1 MSYPGRSPRCFG
13 ASKLGVWQRT
23 LNTVEKSAEGIVGGA
38 PAEGPNDERRRTV
51 TKRDGIASDHLN
63 NQAVGNPQDEPV
75 AGSSGQPESI
85 HTQALL
91 AQVLDR
97 ANLQRALKQVR
108 RNKGAPGIDGMTVD
122 ELPEYLKHHWPEI
135 RAQLTAGSY
144 RPQPVKRVD
153 IPKPDGKTRPLGI
166 PTVLDRFI
174 QQAIAQVV
182 SAQWEPHFHD
192 HSYGFRPGRS
202 AHQAVREVQ
211 ANIREGYGWVV
222 DMDLQAFFDRVNHD
236 RLMARLK
243 RRGIE
248 TDLLRLIN
256 RYLKAGVSVAGHIEA
271 TTLGVPQGGPL
282 SPVLANVVLDE
293 LDWEL
298 DRRGHRFARYAD
310 DCNILV
316 RSQRAGERVMASVT
330 RYVGD
335 TLRLTVNPL
344 KSAVDRP
351 MNRKFLGFTVS
362 RNGARLKVADKAIEK
377 LKDRVRELTRRT
389 RGTSIGALVAE
400 LRQTL
405 LGWKAY
411 FGIAEVLSPLREID
425 KWVRRKLRCYLWKQW
440 GPSGYRELRKRG
452 VTVRDAWNTSKSAHG
467 PWRLSK
473 TPALAIALP
482 LRFFESLGL
491 PSLAPR

>member
-1 MSYPGRSPRCFG
+1 M
-13 ASKLGVWQRT
+13 
-23 LNTVEKSAEGIVGGA
+23 
-38 PAEGPNDERRRTV
+38 
-51 TKRDGIASDHLN
+51 TKRDGSAPDHLQT
-63 NQAVGNPQDEPV
+63 QAAATPQGELV
-75 AGSSGQPESI
+75 AGLSGTPESI
-85 HTQALL
+85 HNPALL

-108 RNKGAPGIDGMTVD
+108 QNKGAPGIDGMSVD
-122 ELPEYLKHHWPEI
+122 ALPEHLRHHWLEI
-135 RAQLTAGSY
+135 RAQLEAGSY
-144 RPQPVKRVD
+144 RPQPVRRVE
-153 IPKPDGKTRPLGI
+153 IPKAGGKTRPLGI

-182 SAQWEPHFHD
+182 CAQWEPHFHP
-192 HSYGFRPGRS
+192 HSYGFRPQRS

-211 ANIREGYGWVV
+211 ANIRAGYGWVV

-243 RRGIE
+243 SRCPDA
-248 TDLLRLIN
+248 DLLRLVN
-256 RYLKAGVSVAGHIEA
+256 RFLKAGVSVGGKIEP
-271 TTLGVPQGGPL
+271 TSMGVPQGGPL

-298 DRRGHRFARYAD
+298 ARRGHRFARYAD

-316 RSQRAGERVMASVT
+316 KSKRAGERVMASVT
-330 RYVGD
+330 RFVSD

-351 MNRKFLGFTVS
+351 KNRKFLGFTVS
-362 RNGARLKVADKAIEK
+362 RNGAKLKVADQAIDK
-377 LKDRVRELTRRT
+377 LKDRLRELTRRT

-400 LRQTL
+400 LRETL

-440 GPSGYRELRKRG
+440 GSSGYRQLRQRG
-452 VTVRDAWNTSKSAHG
+452 ISVREAWNTSKSAHG

-473 TPALAIALP
+473 TPALSIALP
-482 LRFFESLGL
+482 LRFFETLGL